1 MTADYEDDEYT
12 DTEIFLIDL
21 IDGMVR
27 NVRAGVAV
35 REIGELEEMWER

>member
-1 MTADYEDDEYT
+1 MTAPEEEEEYS